1 MSQAATCVIAGRRSM
16 TLLAATVNPDRLG
29 KGL

>member
-1 MSQAATCVIAGRRSM
+1 MSQAATCVIAGRRCL
-16 TLLAATVNPDRLG
+16 TLQAATFNPDRLG

>member
-1 MSQAATCVIAGRRSM
+1 MSQAATCVIASRRCM
-16 TLLAATVNPDRLG
+16 TLQAATFNPDRLG